1 MNNTNIIVITSQD
14 SNEVLSKLQSVFNV
28 TSSSPKKEIYKTA
41 FNSINSKVKC
51 YLTVSEQKAI
61 KKYISK
67 NPVFHFDLLKAFLRK
82 ENKII
87 DNVTLSA
94 YLRNSGYFPE
104 KVEKSGSL
112 ITCWKR

>member
-14 SNEVLSKLQSVFNV
+14 SNEVLSKLQSVFNI
-28 TSSSPKKEIYKTA
+28 TPPLKKKTQKTV

-51 YLTVSEQKAI
+51 HLTLSEQKAI
-61 KKYISK
+61 KKYIAK
-67 NPVFHFDLLKAFLRK
+67 NPEFHFDLLKAYLRK
-82 ENKII
+82 ENKVI

-94 YLRNSGYFPE
+94 YLRNSGYAPE

-112 ITCWKR
+112 VTCWKR